1 MLPISRDIDHEPLD
15 KFTTPFS
22 EVSIKP
28 MKIETNISTTQIT
41 PKPIFNTQSNIN
53 YPHTSND
60 NKHMEYHPL
69 PILMKNTSQEVL
81 NKSHFEHPGVINKVN
96 SANTQAPVLNTS
108 APANSFGYHQNNNFN
123 QQLSPNRLSKTQA
136 YEQ

>member
-1 MLPISRDIDHEPLD
+1 MQ
-15 KFTTPFS
+15 FN

-28 MKIETNISTTQIT
+28 IKVETNISTTQIT

-60 NKHMEYHPL
+60 NRHMEYNPL
-69 PILMKNTSQEVL
+69 PNLMKTASQEVL
-81 NKSHFEHPGVINKVN
+81 NKNHFEHSGVINKVN
-96 SANTQAPVLNTS
+96 SANTQAPGLSTS

-123 QQLSPNRLSKTQA
+123 QQLSSNRQSKTQA